1 MNEERRAA
9 LLRAVAASLL
19 SVPMEEF
26 VPSRE
31 LPSLPVRELVARLRN
46 RGLWQSEQQR
56 RGSSGAVALEKSE
69 LVADLRQHHSYGSGD
84 DGGGD
89 GKEEKGPVCIICL
102 EALGDPEGSE
112 GATPPTACWRIFL
125 LEKRRNVGFPGSFR
139 GISAVPPIWGC

>member
-112 GATPPTACWRIFL
+112 GGARDAEEESGRV
-125 LEKRRNVGFPGSFR
+125 EESSR
-139 GISAVPPIWGC
+139 